1 MSRPALAALAEQQ
14 QLINAQAQRITAQD
28 RQLAAQSQIIGQFKR
43 AFASQRNEIVALGRG
58 LRAIAQ
64 AAGIEGHVR
73 TAMLRT
79 ADEQNPAE
87 PVPEPPAVP
96 PTQTTQDAKT
106 PEAFGDVQA
115 PGLVPG
121 STNDVAA
128 DATST
133 VYTPG
138 DDIPGPAVK
147 NLQDVTAPVDGTQNP
162 RPLNEVRTLTDVRV
176 GDPMNPQTA
185 FPLRGDFANAQRLGA
200 KEAAGNRTMAA
211 LRLARLRMQAGVAQG
226 DSDFEV
232 AAGIER
238 DAAMTTETIEAEI
251 RTLDGVSKAA
261 AAKQQRPAGL
271 VPRAASA
278 NGGRS
283 VPSMQQVTA
292 GNGGAAA
299 TDDDVA
305 DADLF
310 LS

>member
-1 MSRPALAALAEQQ
+1 MVRPALHALAEQQ
-14 QLINAQAQRITAQD
+14 RLINTLTQQRTAQD
-28 RQLAAQSQIIGQFKR
+28 QKIAEQDHVIGQMKQVMG
-43 AFASQRNEIVALGRG
+43 SQRDQLVALGRG

-96 PTQTTQDAKT
+96 PAQTTEDAKT

-128 DATST
+128 DQTST

-138 DDIPGPAVK
+138 ADIPGPAVK

-162 RPLNEVRTLTDVRV
+162 RPLDEVRTLTDVRV
-176 GDPMNPQTA
+176 GNPMNPQTA

-200 KEAAGNRTMAA
+200 KEAASNRTMAA
-211 LRLARLRMQAGVAQG
+211 LRLARLRMQAGVAVG

-238 DAAMTTETIEAEI
+238 DAAMTTQGIEAEI

-292 GNGGAAA
+292 GNGGAPA

-310 LS
+310 LG